1 MSEKT
6 TETPKAMTKSD
17 IYKELATKT
26 GLESKQ
32 VSAVFLALEE
42 LVKSELSKKNGAGE
56 FVIPNLVKLKL
67 LAKPAT
73 KATKKP
79 NPFKKGEMMD
89 VKAKAASVVVK
100 PRILKGLKDI
110 KPAKAAKSTKVAK
123 AAKPGKK

>member
-1 MSEKT
+1 MTEKT

-17 IYKELATKT
+17 IFKELATKT

-32 VSAVFLALEE
+32 VSAVFVALEE

-67 LAKPAT
+67 LDKPAT

-110 KPAKAAKSTKVAK
+110 KPAKATK
-123 AAKPGKK
+123 AAKATKTTKK

>member
-6 TETPKAMTKSD
+6 TETPKAMSKSD
-17 IYKELATKT
+17 VYKDLAKTT

-32 VSAVFLALEE
+32 ISAVFVALEE

-67 LAKPAT
+67 LDKPAT

-110 KPAKAAKSTKVAK
+110 KPAKSTKATKATKTAK
-123 AAKPGKK
+123 K

>member
-6 TETPKAMTKSD
+6 TKTPKAMPKSKV
-17 IYKELATKT
+17 YQELATKT
-26 GLESKQ
+26 GLEAKQ
-32 VSAVFLALEE
+32 VSALFVALEE
-42 LVKSELSKKNGAGE
+42 LVKEELSKKNGSGE

-67 LAKPAT
+67 LDKPAT

-110 KPAKAAKSTKVAK
+110 KPSKATKATKAVKPAKK
-123 AAKPGKK
+123 

>member
-6 TETPKAMTKSD
+6 TKTPKAMPKSE
-17 IYKELATKT
+17 IYKELAAKT
-26 GLESKQ
+26 DLEAKQ
-32 VSAVFLALEE
+32 VSAVFVALEV
-42 LVKSELSKKNGAGE
+42 LVKSELSKKDGE
-56 FVIPNLVKLKL
+56 FVIPNLVKLRL
-67 LAKPAT
+67 IDKPAT

-110 KPAKAAKSTKVAK
+110 KPAKATKATKAVKPAKK
-123 AAKPGKK
+123 

>member
-6 TETPKAMTKSD
+6 TETPKALPKSE
-17 IYKELATKT
+17 IYKALAAKT
-26 GLESKQ
+26 GLEAKQ
-32 VSAVFLALEE
+32 VSAVFTALEE
-42 LVKSELSKKNGAGE
+42 LVKTELSKKNGAGE
-56 FVIPNLVKLKL
+56 FVIPNIVKLKL

-89 VKAKAASVVVK
+89 VKAKPASVVVK

-110 KPAKAAKSTKVAK
+110 KPAGKAPAKAAKSAK
-123 AAKPGKK
+123 K

>member
-1 MSEKT
+1 MTEKT
-6 TETPKAMTKSD
+6 TETPKAMPKSE
-17 IYKELATKT
+17 IYKALAAKT
-26 GLESKQ
+26 GLEAKQ
-32 VSAVFLALEE
+32 VSAVFVALEE
-42 LVKSELSKKNGAGE
+42 LVKDELSKKNGSGE
-56 FVIPNLVKLKL
+56 FVIPNIVKLKL

-110 KPAKAAKSTKVAK
+110 KPAKAGKTKE
-123 AAKPGKK
+123 AKPAKKV